1 LARADTYTEF
11 ILASGY
17 FGWHDGSNKDAGIPI
32 STRNLCLEFLFSDS
46 ADFLEKFDK
55 LPEYPAA
62 VVLGRSWMI
71 LLTENF

>member
-1 LARADTYTEF
+1 
-11 ILASGY
+11 
-17 FGWHDGSNKDAGIPI
+17 
-32 STRNLCLEFLFSDS
+32 LEFLFSDS